1 MHDIKLI
8 ICIVLMTVCLTL
20 AIISSDAINRDVY
33 ASISIVTGAIVFKE
47 LPQNSQTEKN
57 K

>member
-1 MHDIKLI
+1 MNDIKLF

-33 ASISIVTGAIVFKE
+33 ASIAIVTVAIVFKE
-47 LPQNSQTEKN
+47 LPRNSQTEKN